1 MLATIY
7 QRLGD
12 VVKASQ
18 ACRRVLENKVALQA
32 NRADAH
38 SQLARNEKAA
48 WVAGFAAVE
57 KQNAQRQ
64 AIRDGRLIEAL
75 EGYQAGFTEDL
86 NDYYSGLNAL
96 GLLVTLVQLAELQPG
111 GWAGRFPNAR
121 RAEAKLDEYRDQLA
135 QLTGAVR
142 MSLDNARIRS
152 ERSGTP
158 DEWLLVSEASY

>member
-7 QRLGD
+7 QRLANN
-12 VVKASQ
+12 VMASQ
-18 ACRRVLENKVALQA
+18 ACRRVLENPEAPPAK
-32 NRADAH
+32 RADAH

-48 WVAGFAAVE
+48 WVKDFAALE
-57 KQNAQRQ
+57 TQDAQQQ
-64 AIRDGRLIEAL
+64 AISDQRLIDAL

-158 DEWLLVSEASY
+158 DEWLLVSE